1 MNRPFEVHLP
11 LEESYRRRVLF
22 AIHLVDAVTLS
33 TVSQGVKVVA
43 EGLKGKP
50 IVNASG
56 FFVWLEEDLGR
67 LRKISIDPR
76 TLPYEGVELEPAQ
89 LELPP
94 NPRPLTTIE
103 LPPRADYPFA
113 VGVTGLRGALIEERV
128 APPRPSTPVRD
139 AEVRLRWLDENG
151 VWRDAPTV
159 SHTDKKGGDFVAI
172 LRLAPTEKPDIDAS
186 GAVTVRLRARRD
198 GVNDRS
204 STDLKLLQGRIT
216 DPSTLNPLTFFWD
229 ELQP

>member
-1 MNRPFEVHLP
+1 MNRPFEVQLP
-11 LEESYRRRVLF
+11 LEESYRRRALF
-22 AIHLVDAVTLS
+22 AIQLVDAVTLS
-33 TVSQGVKVVA
+33 TVSHGVKVMA

-56 FFVWLEEDLGR
+56 FFVWLEEDPGQ

-89 LELPP
+89 LKLPP
-94 NPRPLTTIE
+94 NPRPLTIIE

-113 VGVTGLRGALIEERV
+113 AGVTGLRGALIEERV
-128 APPRPSTPVRD
+128 APPQPSAPVHN

-159 SHTDKKGGDFVAI
+159 SHTDKKGDFVSI
-172 LRLAPTEKPDIDAS
+172 LRLAPTEKPGMDSS
-186 GAVTVRLRARRD
+186 GVVTVRLRARRD
-198 GVNDRS
+198 GVNERS

-216 DPSTLNPLTFFWD
+216 EPSTLNPLTFFWD
-229 ELQP
+229 DLQP